1 MKKVIIV
8 LCVLLAVL
16 ILLSVICFIYI
27 PSISGSGKNDTKR
40 NRLEKIAQNQKSI
53 VIADYSDFQN
63 EFNDIANRTLSSADG
78 ESLYLYLD
86 NMYSNLPVEI
96 QQDIAIL
103 ASDCSMELDCVYTTG
118 STDYIYPTEACVFR
132 TTVMDRNEVYCWI
145 DLVYS
150 EYWDPYLE
158 TDSGKNMLDNE
169 IITRLSPN
177 WCIVKLYG
185 Y

>member
-1 MKKVIIV
+1 M
-8 LCVLLAVL
+8 AW
-16 ILLSVICFIYI
+16 
-27 PSISGSGKNDTKR
+27 
-40 NRLEKIAQNQKSI
+40 LEITVKTTS
-53 VIADYSDFQN
+53 
-63 EFNDIANRTLSSADG
+63 RG
-78 ESLYLYLD
+78 
-86 NMYSNLPVEI
+86 VE
-96 QQDIAIL
+96 DAAAAAKAAGVAFL
-103 ASDCSMELDCVYTTG
+103 NGVELDCVYTTG